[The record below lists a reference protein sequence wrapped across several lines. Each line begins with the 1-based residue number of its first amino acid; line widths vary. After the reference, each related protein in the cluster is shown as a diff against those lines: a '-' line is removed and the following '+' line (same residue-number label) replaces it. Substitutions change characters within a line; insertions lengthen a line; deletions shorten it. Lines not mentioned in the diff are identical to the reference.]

1 MGGAMKIVI
10 PSHNREESARY
21 LKFVP
26 KSDLHNVYLVVRSG
40 EQEAKYAHH
49 KDNGVN
55 VIGIDN
61 LTGIHTKRDAI
72 ARHFKGEKIWMID
85 DDVELFNM
93 TTRDV
98 GTLKVADLTEKDYFE
113 CMEWCTSK
121 LDEMP
126 YGNIRS
132 LMFPV
137 YGDVVPFVKNKWVGG
152 NALLNLSVIDADL
165 LDYAWSD
172 YAEDVVGFLNV
183 LMAGHDSFCVAKW
196 LTTTDKPG
204 KKGGMTGQ
212 RPLEKIEPAMERIH
226 KRFPDITTIFQSK
239 YVFPGHDRGAKTLK
253 LKLRNLREARIKKM
267 GFFE

>member
-1 MGGAMKIVI
+1 MKIVI
-10 PSHNREESARY
+10 PTHGREASARY

-26 KSDLHNVYLVVRSG
+26 KDELSNVFLIVRSG
-40 EQEAKYAHH
+40 EQEKNYAHH
-49 KDNGVN
+49 RDNGVN
-55 VIGIDN
+55 VIGIDG

-72 ARHFKGEKIWMID
+72 VRHFAGEKIWMID

-93 TTRDV
+93 TTREN
-98 GTLKVADLTEKDYFE
+98 GTLKVAPLTETDYHE
-113 CMEWCTSK
+113 CMNWCSLK

-137 YGDVVPFVKNKWVGG
+137 YGEAVPFVKNKWTGG
-152 NALLNLSVIDADL
+152 NALINLGVIDADL

-183 LMAGHDSFCVAKW
+183 LMAGHDTFCVAKW

-212 RPLEKIEPAMERIH
+212 RPLDKIEPAMERIH
-226 KRFPDITTIFQSK
+226 KKFPFVTSLFQSN
-239 YVFPGHDRGAKTLK
+239 YVFPGHDRGAMTLK
-253 LKLRNLREARIKKM
+253 LKLRNLRDARINKM